1 MLLEDFPHAWAL
13 LLDHIEGAALC
24 QNAEVSIAAIKSF
37 QNILLMHKGQKEEP
51 AFTLQTIP
59 VSAPSLEVI
68 NRTGDVKYEESE
80 DISNNDKADSETG
93 SLDYDI
99 ALWSAAWKVWLN
111 IGTVAT
117 KPPEDSKS
125 FYVPSQPFLTALIQT
140 FPPLLE
146 HIKIRFVAA
155 DLQKLSGVLKSA
167 LTVPVHGDMSPF
179 LLPSYPDISTTPLQE
194 ATLQAVEA
202 LIKVSHSFPH
212 CAID

>member
-1 MLLEDFPHAWAL
+1 MNSSEDFPHAWAL

-37 QNILLMHKGQKEEP
+37 QNILLMNKGQKDEP
-51 AFTLQTIP
+51 VFTLQTIS

-68 NRTGDVKYEESE
+68 NRTGEVKGAEA
-80 DISNNDKADSETG
+80 DDTSNNDKTESEIG
-93 SLDYDI
+93 NFDYDI

-146 HIKIRFVAA
+146 HIKIRFVSA
-155 DLQKLSGVLKSA
+155 DLQKLSDVLKSA

-202 LIKVSHSFPH
+202 LIKVGRL
-212 CAID
+212 